1 VVLDHAVEGNRE
13 RFGAHANVHVR
24 IPVDDHVRRERWL
37 REIDGFEGLMML
49 TNEDTTLGLAFW
61 RTTELAERNRPRRRE
76 FLDRMM
82 AVVGVEVE
90 EIVDYTLTFSR
101 VDPRLADPAG

>member
-1 VVLDHAVEGNRE
+1 
-13 RFGAHANVHVR
+13 VHVTVTR
-24 IPVDDHVRRERWL
+24 VNTADQPLSASAIVAEEMERWL

-90 EIVDYTLTFSR
+90 EIVDYTLMFSR

>member
-1 VVLDHAVEGNRE
+1 M
-13 RFGAHANVHVR
+13 HVTVTR
-24 IPVDDHVRRERWL
+24 VNTADQPLSASAIVAEEMERWL

-61 RTTELAERNRPRRRE
+61 RTTELAERSRPRRRE

>member
-1 VVLDHAVEGNRE
+1 M
-13 RFGAHANVHVR
+13 HVTVTR
-24 IPVDDHVRRERWL
+24 VNTADQPLSASAIVAEEMERWL